1 MSTENEKNMEQMLT
15 GEIDLGDELQEI
27 EMDFDPF
34 ADFNDNP
41 TDNAAGNLEDIKS
54 ASEQTTPVSES
65 ADAKPSE
72 ETIAEAATAAE
83 AITKETNTE
92 KAANN
97 NESTSNEQK
106 AAAEGSEQGD
116 FNPFEAEIDRAET
129 KQAEETK
136 TGLLSKPP
144 VFEYAGASE
153 EIEDLSKTF
162 EDIRAAKAEDF
173 PELED
178 ANRVSWKMNYCGIV
192 KNIAQPKK
200 TTIAEQK
207 KLIEESKDFAT
218 AIKRKK
224 GEFVCKVIPTV
235 TAQKKGQMPVYKGI
249 FLDEDSALKSEKA
262 IAYIPSEDGN
272 MYEIRNNTIGTF
284 RAKAE
289 RIKGLT
295 RVKAGFTPALPL
307 FPYTMLCEIIAF
319 FRYFADRK
327 NVCEALVNVY
337 WDNKNGEYVV
347 KVPKQKVGSASV
359 DTILPDSGDDLVHVM
374 DIHSHNF
381 MKAFFSQTDDNDEKA
396 TRLYTV
402 IGRLDKLFPDI
413 STRISVGGKFVDIH
427 PADIF
432 EYPFDD
438 FPNEWLDNVTEYR
451 AGGDLK

>member
-15 GEIDLGDELQEI
+15 GEIDLGDELKEI

-34 ADFNDNP
+34 ADLDDNP
-41 TDNAAGNLEDIKS
+41 EDSAAGNSINTE
-54 ASEQTTPVSES
+54 PVAEP
-65 ADAKPSE
+65 ADAKTT
-72 ETIAEAATAAE
+72 TIAETAAVAE
-83 AITKETNTE
+83 AITEEANTE

-97 NESTSNEQK
+97 NENTSDEQK
-106 AAAEGSEQGD
+106 AVAKGGEQGD

-178 ANRVSWKMNYCGIV
+178 AKRVSWKMNYCGIV
-192 KNIAQPKK
+192 KNIAQPKE

-249 FLDEDSALKSEKA
+249 FLDEDSALKSNKA
-262 IAYIPSEDGN
+262 IAYVPSVDGN

-307 FPYTMLCEIIAF
+307 FPYNLLCEIIAF

-337 WDNKNGEYVV
+337 WDNENDEYVV
-347 KVPKQKVGSASV
+347 KVPKQKVGTASV
-359 DTILPDSGDDLVHVM
+359 DTILPDNADDLVHVM

-427 PADIF
+427 PSDIF